1 MTIKKFASEIGQ
13 DDLVSIGGVEYHVI
27 RTSTNSFNEPLL
39 WLNSIAPVNGT
50 RVHLQLIADPLV
62 PINVL
67 EG

>member
-1 MTIKKFASEIGQ
+1 MTIKKFASEICQ

-39 WLNSIAPVNGT
+39 WLASTTPVNGT
-50 RVHLQLIADPLV
+50 QVHLRLIADALV